1 MGSYNMIA
9 EVGNSI
15 VRLLREKLV
24 PEVITNPDAIGL
36 CEPQDRGDYIV
47 GIYLYDIRECEDVR
61 ATGMVTTGITRQKY
75 PPMYV
80 TLSYMIT
87 AFSNGDVKYRSG
99 EEQKILGRVMQ
110 VLYDHSILDGATLEP
125 VMKEDH
131 SSPDMNVRIQ
141 LQNLSYEDKQKI
153 WNIPSK
159 AYKLSLF
166 YKVAPVEIE
175 STKLKNISRVT
186 EIGISYQDK
195 TES

>member
-1 MGSYNMIA
+1 MGSYSMIA

-15 VRLLREKLV
+15 VRLLRDNLV
-24 PEVITNPDAIGL
+24 PEVIANPDAIGL
-36 CEPQDRGDYIV
+36 CEPQERGDYIV
-47 GIYLYDIRECEDVR
+47 GIYLYDVRECDDVR
-61 ATGMVTTGITRQKY
+61 ATSMVNVGMARQKY

-87 AFSNGDVKYRSG
+87 AYSNGDVKYRSG

-110 VLYDHSILDGATLEP
+110 VLYDNALLDSNTLEP
-125 VMKEDH
+125 LPKENRT
-131 SSPDMNVRIQ
+131 SSDMNLRIQ
-141 LQNLSYEDKQKI
+141 LQNLSYEEKQKI

-175 STKLKNISRVT
+175 SMRVKNITRVT
-186 EIGISYQDK
+186 EIGISYQEK
-195 TES
+195 TQS

>member
-1 MGSYNMIA
+1 
-9 EVGNSI
+9 
-15 VRLLREKLV
+15 
-24 PEVITNPDAIGL
+24 
-36 CEPQDRGDYIV
+36 
-47 GIYLYDIRECEDVR
+47 
-61 ATGMVTTGITRQKY
+61 
-75 PPMYV
+75 
-80 TLSYMIT
+80 
-87 AFSNGDVKYRSG
+87 
-99 EEQKILGRVMQ
+99 MQ